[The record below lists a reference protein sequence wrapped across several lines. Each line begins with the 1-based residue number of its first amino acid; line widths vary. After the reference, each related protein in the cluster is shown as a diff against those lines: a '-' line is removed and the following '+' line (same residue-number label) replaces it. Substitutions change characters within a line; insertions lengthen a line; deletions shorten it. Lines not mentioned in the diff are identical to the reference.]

1 MSATFT
7 EDDGRATVR
16 VERRFAHPPAR
27 VWRAVTE
34 PAGLATWFP
43 ATVEI
48 DLRLG
53 GTGAVLLRG
62 RRRDHRARPAAAAR
76 VHLGRRAHLRFELE
90 PDGDGTRFRLDHT
103 FPDRSSGA
111 SSAAGWQECVAAL
124 GTGLDGLPVPET
136 DPVAIR
142 AEHERFLAE
151 FGLARPVTERV
162 DDGWRVRID
171 RQLTAPAD
179 VVEPK
184 LPAATGGMR
193 FELAE
198 GTGMG
203 ALLRASW
210 TGADAAGRDTALV
223 ELPRQV
229 DELVARIAG

>member
-1 MSATFT
+1 MTTTFT
-7 EDDGRATVR
+7 EDAGRATVR

-27 VWRAVTE
+27 VWRAVSE
-34 PAGLATWFP
+34 PAGLAAWFP

-53 GTGAVLLRG
+53 GPVTFSFGTAGEITELDPPRLLAFTWG
-62 RRRDHRARPAAAAR
+62 GE
-76 VHLGRRAHLRFELE
+76 LIRFELE
-90 PDGDGTRFRLDHT
+90 PDGAGTRFRLDHT
-103 FPDRSSGA
+103 FADRWSGA

-124 GTGLDGLPVPET
+124 GRDLDGLHVPAT

-142 AEHERFLAE
+142 VEHERLLAE
-151 FGLARPVTERV
+151 FGLADPVTERL

-171 RQLTAPAD
+171 RQLTVTAD
-179 VVEPK
+179 VVEPA
-184 LPAATGGMR
+184 LPTATGGMR

-210 TGADAAGRDTALV
+210 TGADAAGRDAALV
-223 ELPRQV
+223 ELPRRV